1 MARESQERYTLE
13 NESYKSVIR
22 KYVKSQLIEPLRRY
36 PTTIGDTLLYVITKR
51 LEELYLYT
59 VRFPEIVSPDYNRM
73 DILQAIVEQFEFTIR
88 TDADIEEQIDI
99 LDNILYVYRK
109 RGSID
114 TIENMWKYYGGNLP
128 KDIKVK
134 IPSYNLFRYNI
145 SKLSGT
151 HVFQDGDMNRA
162 GVYEVVL
169 NNATNYSVEEL
180 KEFMLSE
187 LVAAGNRIFFTHSLY
202 SMLTGDSS
210 YNYDVQEDTFI
221 HTQMQTVSSQ
231 NGLVLSE
238 SSALSNSPSARWS
251 GKPNIFVDI
260 LKIGLL
266 FHLDLSESYKPL
278 YFFKSTVRE
287 FTSLIDCCVEFVT
300 SDTFKN
306 SLLNAT
312 YTLEEK
318 YVEVQENSYD
328 RDGNLLTNKYP
339 GYFILASTLL
349 GNEV

>member
-1 MARESQERYTLE
+1 MAREYQERYTAE
-13 NESYKSVIR
+13 NENYKSVIR
-22 KYVKSQLIEPLRRY
+22 KYVKSQLLEPLRRY
-36 PTTIGDTLLYVITKR
+36 PTTIGDTLLHIITKR

-59 VRFPEIVSPDYNRM
+59 VRFPEIVSPSYNRM
-73 DILQAIVEQFEFTIR
+73 DILQAILEQFDFTIR
-88 TDADIEEQIDI
+88 TEADIEEQIDI
-99 LDNILYVYRK
+99 LDNILHVYRK

-151 HVFQDGDMNRA
+151 HVFQDGDTNRA

-169 NNATNYSVEEL
+169 NNTSNYSVEEL

-187 LVAAGNRIFFTHSLY
+187 LVAAGNRIYFTHSLY

-210 YNYDVQEDTFI
+210 YLYEVQKNTFV
-221 HTQMQTVSSQ
+221 HTQMQTISNQSGMVWD
-231 NGLVLSE
+231 G
-238 SSALSNSPSARWS
+238 AAGLSNSDIARWS
-251 GKPNIFVDI
+251 GKSNIFVDI

-266 FHLDLSESYKPL
+266 YHLDLSDDYKPL
-278 YFFKSTVRE
+278 YFFKSLVSE
-287 FTSLIDCCVEFVT
+287 LTSLVDCRLDDILKNYFLNLSLDVTYT
-300 SDTFKN
+300 SD
-306 SLLNAT
+306 SLSADIN
-312 YTLEEK
+312 
-318 YVEVQENSYD
+318 ENSYD